1 MKRLKGMLKLR
12 KKKTA
17 EPELLRPSSDP
28 AVELPLSA
36 CASSLASDGAYVVRR
51 KELGQLHRAAVD
63 GNMGDLLRLV
73 YKHDINEPDKDSRTP
88 LHLACANGYTDIV
101 TFLVDHKC
109 HLNLCDNEGRT
120 PLMKA
125 VQCQQEFC
133 AIYLLEHGA
142 DSNILDIHNN
152 TALHFAASN
161 SSLSITKH
169 LLEHKADIE
178 AQNEDGSTP
187 LIVAVIENNREM
199 VEFLL
204 EKGASVH
211 ATDNLGRTPLLTA
224 AADKKRDLTN
234 ILLRHGSDVFH
245 RDGSGWSAKEYGL
258 NSGDAILLQYIA
270 EYSSLKNREE
280 DSPDDQKVLSVLS
293 CPETAG
299 DAGIMLGAPATN
311 KEVTDDHSF
320 GDSVRD
326 SGKTDNDS
334 WLSSEDEELD
344 FSPKKPQKPSL
355 AQIINIS
362 QQFKKTIYEKSS
374 VIRPEHTAISQ
385 QNKSNYEAEDLNE
398 SFPTPLLQVQSLP
411 RPVQSS
417 PDSFSKCPQ
426 MTSNLDSKQG
436 ESSEEDDEQE
446 DDDEEENRKI
456 SDVVDKNLIYNESSE
471 KPSQDGGVKR
481 AALTSGMNGGEEEN
495 VAESPWDSEPK
506 FDKANLEHDAN
517 LHLLK
522 GMETREK
529 QKSDLMEELGL
540 DGADDIEDASDWDS
554 ASISLKIVPS
564 AKPLNLLMGEGAS
577 PLQLATRDDATK
589 TPVTVRAEFS
599 DVRIISAS
607 EDQQCNKQKG
617 IKEFERDQKQDK
629 SVIDIPNSIE
639 KPSPENQTDMAE
651 ISYSC
656 DDKKTEAVV
665 HNEES
670 NDKDAHF
677 NSTLWE
683 ERYEKMWVANEKR
696 EVKTN
701 FKSVTAELK
710 QIFGETNVNEKIC
723 NTAVERRSQD
733 GFCGVLEGIKELPS
747 PHLSKATVGVQGK
760 GDIGESVPVITEM
773 EFSIENSILYSQ
785 NSISQKLL
793 FKLSENGNQNIEHRW
808 NTVDEVL
815 SNNAGSTNI
824 CEERSDNIF
833 EHLETYEGVKTSA
846 PIKCPN
852 HSPLHSS
859 KDIVS
864 DATFKTAHLKQLIM
878 TDNTNIHFDVAKNTS
893 HDTLHHFKNGVSRGK
908 NTDTEIGNEVRN
920 SEQAFHQ
927 TSKKELDEELKR
939 DVARFKNE
947 VGMLQKVF
955 LTLENE
961 KAQLQKEVE
970 EEKRKQKWEEV
981 EAAGKKETANIE
993 KKLTVNI
1000 VQKMEQ
1006 NPLENEKQHI
1016 KIDGEI
1022 AEESQ
1027 VMDIISSA
1035 DRKRLIPV
1043 SFKEKNLIAKV
1054 KDVGKSEN
1062 KSWLSTQRTSQE
1074 ITENLHQLQDDSSL
1088 SEASMKEERHSAR
1101 AVSEKNKI
1109 YRAMRIINDFDDLTQ
1124 SSDTATEDIEFPTL
1138 VYKDAMML
1146 IEQLSLDS
1154 KDSVSLLKIQNIF
1167 HEYESLIEHERGHSI
1182 HLQEKVKKNENEKK
1196 EQQRILEDMREMKS
1210 TLDHQKVER
1219 ESIISSL
1226 KFSLKQEEEKKMGA
1240 ERLYEES
1247 QEQLRQKEQQY
1258 CKQMEEKQQLELM
1271 LRNLEMELRTLKNHL
1286 KQIEEERNEAQ
1297 RQLSQEQ
1304 NARALQE
1311 SILNT
1316 QLWRQKELTEL
1327 KKTATIQ
1334 PEMTDNHDQEK
1345 ELLNKNQILQDE
1357 IDVLRLE
1364 LDRIR
1369 ARHQEEEARY
1379 LEENEALKEKTEE
1392 LRKELKLNEEALTQ
1406 TVFQY
1411 NAQINVSKTEIA
1423 ILTSKLEHL
1432 KENKERLEIELDS
1445 FRSRLSS
1452 AVQELERCQ
1461 ISKNELE
1468 RTLQRECDD
1477 WVRLKDKLNHDLC
1490 HLRET
1495 NNGMSQQLS
1504 KAESKANSLENE
1516 LHRVTHSLREKSLQL
1531 ESIQRDL
1538 SQAQCQVKELEN
1550 TRQGDKDQMNKYIV
1564 KQETMQERLA
1574 QLQSENLLLR
1584 QQFEDFQNKGIIKEK
1599 VVSDVQDRFNDIF
1612 SKLRADTEK
1621 QVQMKEEINKELIT
1635 KCNHLKEQVIK
1646 YEAEKVDRES
1656 SVRHLQQ
1663 ELADSF
1669 KKQSMSEA
1677 SLEVSTRYRI
1687 DLEEDK
1693 QQLQKELDRI
1703 KSKLQESEDQYL
1715 QSERRIHDLRN
1726 ALDAKEH
1733 EANVASQKLQDLL
1746 VASSGTSNAIKQL
1759 EDHIQRLEIENARL
1773 EATTTQQASR
1783 IEILQKDLQ
1792 NSASVHS
1799 RLEELINGL
1808 QIAKINLEEQLNH
1821 QVQKQAICSV
1831 NAQGTH
1837 NMWEEELKSKSKLGV
1852 RLSELDREKTE
1863 VMAQLE
1869 HEKKKVKKL
1878 VELKRLVEIR
1888 LEEEMKRNR
1897 ELQKECSGVRK
1908 LLKTTKKKLKEYES
1922 GDSSSQTSF
1931 HGATKNRYSE
1941 SDTEIEKLRTKVEIE
1956 STRCAQLESTN
1967 HELREQL
1974 SSMKLLEKTKTQL
1987 EEDISNLK
1995 CHVQGSVIDLNQMEQ
2010 YKRDVEER
2018 ARQEIRQKLEEVNV
2032 FLQTQAASQETMEQ
2046 IRANNYASL
2055 RNQLE
2060 NRIKDLESE
2069 LAKLRNRQQDNVLQK
2084 ESVRSEL
2091 ERYKGLY
2098 SEELKMRKS
2107 FGSKLDRANEKLAEA
2122 STKLLHE
2129 RHRSKS
2135 LLANSFISGSLSS
2148 SPVLETVQLGNLS
2161 SNLALNRPLSLGG
2174 AFMNPTGSVVS
2185 SKTRVEAYLAK
2196 MRTELEKNIS
2206 KELEQ
2211 ATVELDAGSVRVSP
2225 IGSIDESSKQDQV
2238 SKATQEYLDVLK
2250 KNYMI

>member
-617 IKEFERDQKQDK
+617 IKEFERDQKQ
-629 SVIDIPNSIE
+629 
-639 KPSPENQTDMAE
+639 
-651 ISYSC
+651 
-656 DDKKTEAVV
+656 
-665 HNEES
+665 
-670 NDKDAHF
+670 
-677 NSTLWE
+677 
-683 ERYEKMWVANEKR
+683 
-696 EVKTN
+696 
-701 FKSVTAELK
+701 
-710 QIFGETNVNEKIC
+710 
-723 NTAVERRSQD
+723 
-733 GFCGVLEGIKELPS
+733 
-747 PHLSKATVGVQGK
+747 
-760 GDIGESVPVITEM
+760 
-773 EFSIENSILYSQ
+773 
-785 NSISQKLL
+785 
-793 FKLSENGNQNIEHRW
+793 
-808 NTVDEVL
+808 
-815 SNNAGSTNI
+815 
-824 CEERSDNIF
+824 
-833 EHLETYEGVKTSA
+833 
-846 PIKCPN
+846 
-852 HSPLHSS
+852 
-859 KDIVS
+859 
-864 DATFKTAHLKQLIM
+864 
-878 TDNTNIHFDVAKNTS
+878 
-893 HDTLHHFKNGVSRGK
+893 
-908 NTDTEIGNEVRN
+908 
-920 SEQAFHQ
+920 
-927 TSKKELDEELKR
+927 
-939 DVARFKNE
+939 
-947 VGMLQKVF
+947 
-955 LTLENE
+955 
-961 KAQLQKEVE
+961 VE

-1154 KDSVSLLKIQNIF
+1154 KADSVSLLKIQNIF